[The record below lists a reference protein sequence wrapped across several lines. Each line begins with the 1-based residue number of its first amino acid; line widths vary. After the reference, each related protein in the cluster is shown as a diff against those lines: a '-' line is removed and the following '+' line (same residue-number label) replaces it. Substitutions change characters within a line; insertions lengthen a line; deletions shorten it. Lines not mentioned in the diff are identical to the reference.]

1 MELNILERDLKM
13 LPVFCIVKE
22 SWSFLLNRTKDMPLL
37 LANYLLSSALLIY
50 FLTFSDMAKQLPETS
65 HFLAI
70 TVMIFAVLF
79 QMILLMPITA
89 SISRTILLGE
99 EIDQTY
105 LVRLFRK
112 REWKMVGNYALSF
125 LIIIGVSLL
134 LGVVAGFLSY
144 MAMQFFQQSVV
155 GHVIAIILGIL
166 VFIVLFFLAFRLAL
180 ILPLSAIDQP
190 HPIKTSWKMMKGAV
204 LSLLGLLMLTG
215 LPLVVIFVVYLAFL
229 VAGYMTHSV
238 FLNLMGLIIWQY
250 FALVLTISI
259 AKAAKKL
266 QEKNL

>member
-1 MELNILERDLKM
+1 MELNFLERDLKM

-22 SWSFLLNRTKDMPLL
+22 SWSFLFSRTKDMPLL

-50 FLTFSDMAKQLPETS
+50 FLTFSDMVKQLPETS
-65 HFLAI
+65 HFLVI
-70 TVMIFAVLF
+70 TVMIFAALL
-79 QMILLMPITA
+79 QMILLMPIAA

-112 REWKMVGNYALSF
+112 REWKMIGNYTLSF

-134 LGVVAGFLSY
+134 LGAIAGFLSY
-144 MAMQFFQQSVV
+144 MALQFFQQSV
-155 GHVIAIILGIL
+155 GHVIVIILGIF
-166 VFIVLFFLAFRLAL
+166 VFIVIFSLAFRLAL
-180 ILPLSAIDQP
+180 ILALSAIDQS
-190 HPIKTSWKMMKGAV
+190 HPIKTSWKMMKGTV
-204 LSLLGLLMLTG
+204 LSLLGILILSG
-215 LPLVVIFVVYLAFL
+215 LPLVIIFFVYLAFL

-238 FLNLMGLIIWQY
+238 LLNLVGFIIWQY
-250 FALVLTISI
+250 FALVFTIAI

-266 QEKNL
+266 QEKTF